1 MEARNPLAAAVHG
14 GLTPDEP
21 DAEEIARREKLK
33 SALLGIIDL
42 IDRGLFAS
50 AIVTT
55 ILPDKWPPQ
64 YATQMFGEVDIVKM
78 SAAQIV
84 EFYVN
89 KGKKE
94 AQQKPEVYMPP
105 EPELILPGV

>member
-1 MEARNPLAAAVHG
+1 
-14 GLTPDEP
+14 
-21 DAEEIARREKLK
+21 
-33 SALLGIIDL
+33 
-42 IDRGLFAS
+42 
-50 AIVTT
+50 
-55 ILPDKWPPQ
+55 
-64 YATQMFGEVDIVKM
+64 MFGEVDIVKM